1 MKDKIKEILIS
12 KISDESD
19 AEELANK
26 IMGLIADEASK
37 LLFNLKK

>member
-1 MKDKIKEILIS
+1 MS

-19 AEELANK
+19 AEELASK
-26 IMGLIADEASK
+26 IMGLIDGEASK